1 MNGRSLRIFLPPCAL
16 KMKIQTKESCWG
28 KQHIKNQSKN
38 VMTTVHFLPNDISE
52 KNIEEM
58 KSNSKLLH
66 EI

>member
-1 MNGRSLRIFLPPCAL
+1 
-16 KMKIQTKESCWG
+16 
-28 KQHIKNQSKN
+28 
-38 VMTTVHFLPNDISE
+38 MTTVHFLPNDISE